1 MGMHGVMYLV
11 FKEWVPIVARMNLH
25 FVSLFI
31 ASLIFPPPPS
41 PLPHTIH
48 PLLVVGCTNVNKMSL
63 IEHCTY
69 SFKLNLHAVK
79 LLFVGREWIA
89 YSLY

>member
-1 MGMHGVMYLV
+1 MHKMGMHGAMYLV

-41 PLPHTIH
+41 LLPHTIH
-48 PLLVVGCTNVNKMSL
+48 PLLVLGCTNVKKMSL
-63 IEHCTY
+63 YNWTLY
-69 SFKLNLHAVK
+69 
-79 LLFVGREWIA
+79 LLV
-89 YSLY
+89 